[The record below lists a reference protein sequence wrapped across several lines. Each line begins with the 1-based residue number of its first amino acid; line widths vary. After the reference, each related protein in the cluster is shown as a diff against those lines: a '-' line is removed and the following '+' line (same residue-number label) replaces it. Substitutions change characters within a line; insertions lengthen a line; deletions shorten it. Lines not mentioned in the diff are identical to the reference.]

1 MHKTGTQGMT
11 NPKRGE
17 IWLVQLDLVLA
28 SWVMAIAILSV
39 QNAALVSLNLTFE
52 SIQLPVGLVL
62 AFSAVVGI
70 MGMALVQPLWSLVGS
85 GQSNSESEN
94 DLDEEDFS

>member
-1 MHKTGTQGMT
+1 
-11 NPKRGE
+11 
-17 IWLVQLDLVLA
+17 
-28 SWVMAIAILSV
+28 MAIAIHSV

-62 AFSAVVGI
+62 AFSAGVGI
-70 MGMALVQPLWSLVGS
+70 IGMALIQPLWSLVGS
-85 GQSNSESEN
+85 GQSNSESDN

>member
-1 MHKTGTQGMT
+1 
-11 NPKRGE
+11 
-17 IWLVQLDLVLA
+17 
-28 SWVMAIAILSV
+28 MAIAILSV

-62 AFSAVVGI
+62 AFSAGVGI
-70 MGMALVQPLWSLVGS
+70 IGMALIQPLWSLVGS
-85 GQSNSESEN
+85 GQSNSESDN

>member
-1 MHKTGTQGMT
+1 MKTIANLLTS
-11 NPKRGE
+11 
-17 IWLVQLDLVLA
+17 LVLA

-39 QNAALVSLNLTFE
+39 QNAAPVSLKFLTFE
-52 SIQLPVGLVL
+52 SIQLPVGVVL